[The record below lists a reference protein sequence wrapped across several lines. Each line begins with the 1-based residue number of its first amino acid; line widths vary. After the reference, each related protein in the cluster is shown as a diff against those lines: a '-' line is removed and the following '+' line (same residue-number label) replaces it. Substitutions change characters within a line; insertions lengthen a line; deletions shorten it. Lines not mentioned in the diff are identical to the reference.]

1 MTMEADPGTPKSDTV
16 HEKYGMRISTGVLPE
31 NHGEFAVM
39 GVEGDTKIMWDKS
52 KPAEV
57 KNAEESFKRLRKDG
71 YLAYKVVGDKGDK
84 GEMLTEFDPNAERIV
99 FSPPMAGG

>member
-1 MTMEADPGTPKSDTV
+1 MTMDAELGVPAKGDI
-16 HEKYGMRISTGVLPE
+16 HERYGMRISTGDLPE
-31 NHGEFAVM
+31 GHGEFAIM

-84 GEMLTEFDPNAERIV
+84 GDMLTEFDPNAERIV
-99 FSPPMAGG
+99 FSPPMQGG